1 MKNHLV
7 IFAKA
12 PRFGHAKRR
21 LAADIGMV
29 GAARFQ
35 RLTLGATARRL
46 AVDSRGETL
55 LATTGG
61 PMRWPSSIARMR
73 QPVGDLGRRMEQT
86 IKAFGPGPV
95 VIIGSDIPDI
105 TPGHIAKAFAALGS
119 HDAVFGPADDGG
131 YWLVGVRRRPVYPDL
146 FHTVR
151 WSTRHALA
159 DTIANLGARF
169 NCALLETLIDIDDVA
184 ALNRWRAGRYNGP
197 QPH

>member
-35 RLTLGATARRL
+35 RLTLDATARRL
-46 AVDSRGETL
+46 AVDSRWETL

-61 PMRWPSSIARMR
+61 PMRWPSGIARMR

-105 TPGHIAKAFAALGS
+105 MPEHIAKAFAALGS

-131 YWLVGVRRRPVYPDL
+131 YWLVGVHPDL

-159 DTIANLGARF
+159 DTIANLGARG
-169 NCALLETLIDIDDVA
+169 NYALLETLIDIDDVA